1 VIDPKRVKERIF
13 KALKSQGYQIKMYDD
28 EGMSTV
34 DPELTSR
41 FYVDEPNL
49 LIHVDE
55 EEDEV
60 NFNKN
65 GNVPLSE
72 YESAMRA
79 VKAVAKEYMYKT
91 TIRDYGK
98 RITPKDFSYQTKIG
112 DTSMDNVQE
121 SAMYGTKKTSRQMV
135 ENVCIVAKHKKEVDE
150 NVRGS
155 RSRNIQAIFLE
166 SNGERYKFPYNNLNG
181 ARAMAR
187 HIARGG
193 STQDTIG
200 ESITSMTGKMIEL
213 REFYSYSKRNKLISE
228 DTTDVIEALKESINS
243 IAGDLKAVYG
253 TRSYATASQRISEQ
267 ENFIAENED
276 GTDYRDMFTVKKF
289 DEKFEAV
296 LPVVSSIVQERNM
309 KLRRIEESSLAT
321 VKATPFAFNDSKAIT
336 YESQQV
342 KMGHKLR
349 SMSKSISENSELA
362 AYLESIGNKMIS
374 EAEVTEF
381 ERSVVRNVLE
391 NITEVSET
399 EPQDLISESL
409 EELYDRLTDIED
421 IAYDNMINEGIGD
434 MFSNA
439 AQKFK
444 SFFRSANDDL
454 MDLGTRLKQIQ
465 SMMNDNG
472 VEEAAAGI
480 GDAAKADPKM
490 MHFKMAVNRFNA
502 ARKGLSYANK
512 LKDRAEKS
520 KHQSQIMKNIN
531 KLRRDV
537 EWLENHFEMSKSDRP
552 QMPSPSQFNKGTTW
566 N

>member
-1 VIDPKRVKERIF
+1 MIDPKRVKERIF
-13 KALKSQGYQIKMYDD
+13 KALKSQGYQIKMYDED
-28 EGMSTV
+28 GMSTV

-41 FYVDEPNL
+41 FYVDNPNL

-55 EEDEV
+55 EEEEV

-79 VKAVAKEYMYKT
+79 VKSVAKEYMYKT

-121 SAMYGTKKTSRQMV
+121 SAMYGSKKTSRQMV

-150 NVRGS
+150 SIRGS

-166 SNGERYKFPYNNLNG
+166 SNGERYKFPHTNLNG

-193 STQDTIG
+193 SMQDTIG
-200 ESITSMTGKMIEL
+200 ESIISMTGKMIEL

-228 DTTDVIEALKESINS
+228 DTTDVIEALKESIS
-243 IAGDLKAVYG
+243 AIAGDLKAVYG
-253 TRSYATASQRISEQ
+253 TRSYATAAQRISEQ
-267 ENFIAENED
+267 ENFIAEDDD

-321 VKATPFAFNDSKAIT
+321 VKSTPFKFNSSAIT
-336 YESQQV
+336 FESQQV
-342 KMGHKLR
+342 KLGHQLR
-349 SMSKSISENSELA
+349 SMSKSISENAELA
-362 AYLESIGNKMIS
+362 AYLESIGDKMIS
-374 EAEVTEF
+374 ESEVSEF

-399 EPQDLISESL
+399 APQDLISETVGVLFDKLSAV
-409 EELYDRLTDIED
+409 EEV
-421 IAYDNMINEGIGD
+421 AYDSMLNEGIGD
-434 MFSNA
+434 MVSKA
-439 AQKFK
+439 AQHFK
-444 SFFRSANDDL
+444 SFFRSTNDEL
-454 MDLGTRLKQIQ
+454 MDLGTRLKKIQ
-465 SMMNDNG
+465 SMMDEGG
-472 VEEAAAGI
+472 VEEAARGL
-480 GDAAKADPKM
+480 GDAAKEDPKM
-490 MHFKMAVNRFNA
+490 IHFKMAVNRFNA

-512 LKDRAEKS
+512 LKDRADKS
-520 KHQSQIMKNIN
+520 KHQSQIMKNMN
-531 KLRRDV
+531 LLRRDV
-537 EWLENHFEMSKSDRP
+537 EWLEDHFEMEKSDRP
-552 QMPSPSQFNKGTTW
+552 EVPEPSQFNKGTVW
-566 N
+566 NS